1 MLFRSLVAKYHA
13 SNCTDKNILITIDK
27 AIGSSIELR
36 SKKELIQGFIEQINT
51 STNVDH
57 DWHTFVEQQKENDL
71 TKIIEIE
78 NLKPVETRKFITGSF
93 RNGAMKTTGTDI
105 EKIMPPVSRFANG
118 GRTAKKQGIIERL
131 LAFFEKYL
139 GLV

>member
-1 MLFRSLVAKYHA
+1 MLVAKYHA

-51 STNVDH
+51 STNVD
-57 DWHTFVEQQKENDL
+57 DDCHTFVEQQKENDL
-71 TKIIEIE
+71 TKIIKIE
-78 NLKPVETRKFITGSF
+78 NLKPVETRKFIAGSF
-93 RNGAMKTTGTDI
+93 RDGTMKTTGTDI
-105 EKIMPPVSRFANG
+105 DKIMPTVSRFANG
-118 GRTAKKQGIIERL
+118 GRIEKKQNIIEKL
-131 LAFFEKYL
+131 IAFFEKYL